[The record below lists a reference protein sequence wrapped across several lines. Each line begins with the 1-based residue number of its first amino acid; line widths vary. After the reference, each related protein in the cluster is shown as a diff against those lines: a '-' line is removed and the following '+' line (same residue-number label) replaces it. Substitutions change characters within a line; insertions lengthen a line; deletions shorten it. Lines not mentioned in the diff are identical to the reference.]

1 MSGEWQLESVQT
13 ILMRR
18 DGMTRDE
25 ARDAI
30 NEMRQRVMDGEDP
43 EELLHEIGLEPDYI
57 WDILPV

>member
-1 MSGEWQLESVQT
+1 MSGEWQLDSVQS

-25 ARDAI
+25 ARETIRD
-30 NEMRQRVMDGEDP
+30 MQQRVIDGEDP

>member
-25 ARDAI
+25 AREAI

-43 EELLHEIGLEPDYI
+43 EEVLHENGLEPDYI
-57 WDILPV
+57 WNLLD

>member
-25 ARDAI
+25 AREAI